1 VEERPVPPTSRPFTA
16 PARALVRGVPESY
29 ARCLRRERVD
39 VDPARALAQVEDY
52 ARALTGCGVIVDW
65 LPTDE
70 ACPDACFVED
80 TAVVLDASLALLT
93 RPGAPS
99 RRAEVPPVAAALRA
113 LVTRQVD
120 MDDDPA
126 ATLDGGDVLRVGDTF
141 FVGLSE
147 RTNQAGVDA
156 LARAAR
162 PLGLAAQAVP
172 LVGGDGLH
180 LKSVVTLVA
189 PDLAVVTPEVDQAA
203 LRALG
208 VRCLRVD
215 ELAGANVLALGRVV
229 LVSAAAP
236 GTAARLAREPG
247 LDVRMIDVSEL
258 HKGDGALT
266 CLSLRVP
273 PPGAW
278 CA

>member
-1 VEERPVPPTSRPFTA
+1 MSSRRFAA
-16 PARALVRGVPESY
+16 PARALVRGVPASY
-29 ARCLRRERVD
+29 AQCLRRERVD
-39 VDPARALAQVEDY
+39 VDPARARAQVQDY
-52 ARALTGCGVIVDW
+52 ARVLRSCGVIVDA
-65 LPTDE
+65 LATDE

-80 TAVVLDASLALLT
+80 TAVVLDASLALIT

-99 RRAEVPPVAAALRA
+99 RRPEVPPVATALRTA
-113 LVTRQVD
+113 VTRQVG
-120 MDDDPA
+120 MDDDPV

-141 FVGLSE
+141 LVGLSE
-147 RTNQAGVDA
+147 RTNQAGADA

-162 PLGLAAQAVP
+162 TVGLDVRAVP
-172 LVGGDGLH
+172 IGEGLH

-189 PDLAVVTPEVDQAA
+189 QDRAVILAGAPGQHA

-208 VRCLRVD
+208 VRCIEVD
-215 ELAGANVLALGRVV
+215 ELAGANVLALGDVV
-229 LVSAAAP
+229 LVSSAAP
-236 GTAARLAREPG
+236 DTAARLRREPG

>member
-1 VEERPVPPTSRPFTA
+1 MTPTSRPFTA
-16 PARALVRGVPESY
+16 PARALVRGAPESY

-39 VDPARALAQVEDY
+39 VDPARARAQVEEY
-52 ARALTGCGVIVDW
+52 ARVLAAHGVAVDALA
-65 LPTDE
+65 TDE

-113 LVTRQVD
+113 LVTRQLA
-120 MDDDPA
+120 MDDPT

-141 FVGLSE
+141 LIGLSE
-147 RTNQAGVDA
+147 RTNQAGADA

-162 PLGLAAQAVP
+162 PLGLTAKAVP
-172 LVGGDGLH
+172 VGAGLH
-180 LKSVVTLVA
+180 LKSVMTLAA
-189 PDLAVVTPEVDQAA
+189 PDLAVVTPEVEQDA

-208 VRCLRVD
+208 VRCLLVD
-215 ELAGANVLALGRVV
+215 EPEGANVLALGRVV
-229 LVSAAAP
+229 LVSSAAP
-236 GTAARLAREPG
+236 RTAARLAREPG

>member
-1 VEERPVPPTSRPFTA
+1 MTSRRFAA
-16 PARALVRGVPESY
+16 PARALVRGVPGSY
-29 ARCLRRERVD
+29 ARCLRREQVE
-39 VDPARALAQVEDY
+39 VDPARARAQVEEY
-52 ARALTGCGVIVDW
+52 ARALAACGVVVDV

-80 TAVVLDASLALLT
+80 AAVVLDASLALIT

-99 RRAEVPPVAAALRA
+99 RRPEVPPISAALGA
-113 LVTRQVD
+113 CVTRQVG
-120 MDDDPA
+120 MDDDPD
-126 ATLDGGDVLRVGDTF
+126 ATLDGGDVLRVGDVLL
-141 FVGLSE
+141 VGLSE
-147 RTNQAGVDA
+147 RTNQAGADA

-162 PLGLAAQAVP
+162 PLGLTVRAVP
-172 LVGGDGLH
+172 VGEGLH

-189 PDLAVVTPEVDQAA
+189 PDLAVVTPEVDQDA

-208 VRCLRVD
+208 VRCLLVD
-215 ELAGANVLALGRVV
+215 EPAGANVLALGRVV
-229 LVSAAAP
+229 LASSAAP
-236 GTAARLAREPG
+236 RTATRLAREPG

>member
-1 VEERPVPPTSRPFTA
+1 MTPTSRPFAA
-16 PARALVRGVPESY
+16 PARALVRAVPESY
-29 ARCLRRERVD
+29 ARCLRRERVE
-39 VDPARALAQVEDY
+39 VDPARARAQVEEY
-52 ARALTGCGVIVDW
+52 ARVLASCGVVVDR

-80 TAVVLDASLALLT
+80 AAVVLDASLALLT

-99 RRAEVPPVAAALRA
+99 RRPEVPPVAAALRG
-113 LVTRQVD
+113 LVTRQVG
-120 MDDDPA
+120 MDDDPS
-126 ATLDGGDVLRVGDTF
+126 ATLDGGDVLRLGDTF
-141 FVGLSE
+141 LVGLSE

-162 PLGLAAQAVP
+162 PLGLTVQAVP
-172 LVGGDGLH
+172 VGDGLH
-180 LKSVVTLVA
+180 LKSVMTLVA
-189 PDLAVVTPEVDQAA
+189 PGCAVLLEGAPGHDA
-203 LRALG
+203 LRALD
-208 VRCLRVD
+208 VRCLLVD
-215 ELAGANVLALGRVV
+215 EDEPSGANVLALGTVV
-229 LVSAAAP
+229 LVSSAAP
-236 GTAARLAREPG
+236 RTAARLAREPG
-247 LDVRMIDVSEL
+247 LEVRMIDVSEL